1 MAVAYQSRLDRMKQ
15 IEKLLPES
23 GEKRA
28 GLTALTLLQQLAE
41 WYKESRSEAA
51 KLRAIQRDLKVLL
64 TGGQIVAE
72 DSKAKPLTYRLA
84 QVDAD
89 ADIDPHAWSYA
100 LTHIKET
107 LAGVLPE
114 QRLEMALK
122 KIQGTDGIELSR
134 QQFRIVPDTLRLL
147 PAEFDGHVLA
157 HLVRALV
164 EGRTLNVTYRDRDGK
179 ETRPVLHPQA
189 ALQRGPRL
197 YLFAMKNDESEPVR
211 MYALHRIIKA
221 EIGHDT
227 ARKAPEFDL
236 ESAIYSGQ
244 ADFADGET
252 IALELLVRGYV
263 ADLVRECQMGR
274 DQLMMEEPE
283 DSAFSARLTVKVPL
297 TGQLF
302 RWLLGCG
309 DNVEVVS
316 PAHLRNAIAVQ
327 AAKVAGIYQRDLT
340 TSLVV

>member
-1 MAVAYQSRLDRMKQ
+1 MAVAYQSRMDRMKQ
-15 IEKLLPES
+15 IEKLLPEF

-28 GLTALTLLQQLAE
+28 GLAALSLLRQLAE
-41 WYKESRSEAA
+41 WYSESRSEAA
-51 KLRAIQRDLKVLL
+51 KLRAIQRDLKHLL
-64 TGGQIVAE
+64 DEGRIVAE
-72 DSKAKPLTYRLA
+72 PARARQLAYRLA
-84 QVDAD
+84 SPVSAD
-89 ADIDPHAWSYA
+89 EDIDPHAWSYA

-122 KIQGTDGIELSR
+122 KIQGADFGIQLSR
-134 QQFRIVPDTLRLL
+134 QHFRIVPDTLRLL
-147 PAEFDGHVLA
+147 PAEFHGHVLA
-157 HLVRALV
+157 QLLRALV

-179 ETRPVLHPQA
+179 ETQPVLHPQA

-197 YLFAMKNDESEPVR
+197 YLFALKNDEPDPVR

-221 EIGHDT
+221 EIADDA

-236 ESAIYSGQ
+236 ESAVYSGQ

-274 DQLMMEEPE
+274 DQVMTEEPE
-283 DSAFSARLTVKVPL
+283 DSAFSARLTVKLPL

-316 PAHLRNAIAVQ
+316 PTHLRNAIAVQ
-327 AAKVAGIYQRDLT
+327 AAKVAGIYQRE
-340 TSLVV
+340 V